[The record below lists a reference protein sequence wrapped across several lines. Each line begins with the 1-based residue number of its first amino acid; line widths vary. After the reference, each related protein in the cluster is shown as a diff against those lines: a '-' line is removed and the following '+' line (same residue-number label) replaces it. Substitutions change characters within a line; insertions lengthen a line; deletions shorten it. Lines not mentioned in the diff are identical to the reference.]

1 MERDLEEKQKAVDEL
16 KAIEK
21 RKESLYARRQQ
32 LQEIN
37 IELQDDDILKFDDQ
51 QFYDF
56 VQNQKAEQLRL
67 AQEALEEEKRK
78 LEEEKNKIAREQE
91 IAQAKKEAEEK
102 ARQEAEEKAKR
113 DAELA
118 EQRHQAELQRI
129 KTQAEAKEKA
139 EKEAQE
145 RAVAEAQAKKEA
157 EEKNQKYQDWLKA
170 QNYNQE
176 TDIIQ
181 EIN

>member
-1 MERDLEEKQKAVDEL
+1 MERDLEEKQKAIDEL

-37 IELQDDDILKFDDQ
+37 IDLQDDDILKFDDQ

-56 VQNQKAEQLRL
+56 IQTQKTEQLRL
-67 AQEALEEEKRK
+67 AQEALEEEKNR
-78 LEEEKNKIAREQE
+78 IAREQE